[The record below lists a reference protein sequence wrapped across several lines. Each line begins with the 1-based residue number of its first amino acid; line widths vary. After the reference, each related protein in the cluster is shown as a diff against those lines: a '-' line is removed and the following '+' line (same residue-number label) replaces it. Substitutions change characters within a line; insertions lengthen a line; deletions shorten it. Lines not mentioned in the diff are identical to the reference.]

1 MSNTGRL
8 IDRTP
13 YLTNAGLSTTIEG
26 LSADNSIRQE
36 LYIKHHLTPE
46 KIKKY
51 RKSEKEI
58 VGKKQIHYGIYDDP
72 KDFETFI
79 HGAKTKH
86 SEHVNDC
93 IKGDNLSGINH
104 FINQIKEQKY
114 ASSRREPL
122 GQGIQRNYVFPNK
135 TKDEEFRFGV
145 PTVGC
150 KFLNKHYK
158 RL

>member
-1 MSNTGRL
+1 MSNTGRF
-8 IDRTP
+8 IDRAP

-26 LSADNSIRQE
+26 LSVDNSIRQG
-36 LYIKHHLTPE
+36 LYLKSQLTPE

-58 VGKKQIHYGIYDDP
+58 VGKKQIHHGIYDDT
-72 KDFETFI
+72 KDYENII
-79 HGAKTKH
+79 HGAKTKN

-104 FINQIKEQKY
+104 FINEIKEQKY

-122 GQGIQRNYVFPNK
+122 GQRIQRNYVFPNIAK
-135 TKDEEFRFGV
+135 EDEFRFGV

-150 KFLNKHYK
+150 KS
-158 RL
+158 